1 MMILNNDV
9 SQGSVATCLRCGRIF
24 NDDLIANLLVSDGRM
39 LKIGQHLKKIG
50 QECKWLLLWTPSKWT
65 HTVFPIF
72 GWSLASSRIIK

>member
-50 QECKWLLLWTPSKWT
+50 QECKWLLL
-65 HTVFPIF
+65 
-72 GWSLASSRIIK
+72 